1 VFPSATPGDHSLPD
15 VTTRG
20 ARIEIIGH
28 RGARGLRPENTLPG
42 FAHAL
47 EIGVDAV
54 ELDVGL
60 TADGVVICNHDQAL
74 SPVNCQDTAPAT
86 PGDPM
91 YPYVG
96 RMLRELTL
104 AQLKTIDAGA
114 RHRAD
119 ELAATLVAVPGT
131 PPPTLAEAGAL
142 IGGYGGGYGAG
153 GAGGYAGGTAR
164 ARLAVELKT
173 RPEWPAAEV
182 EWLVATV
189 REILES
195 AGLRGRFRLL
205 GFDWRVIVAARLLLP
220 EVECVALVQEETVV
234 PGTAWLAG
242 LDPADHV
249 GAALA
254 AGADY
259 LSAHHRQVTRE
270 LVDDAH
276 ERGLRVTAW
285 TVNDPA
291 AMAAFADLG
300 VDGIVT
306 DYPDRARIVLESRGL
321 PVPAKLVPETAPTE
335 ATEATE
341 PAAADAAP
349 GKAAPREFTASRSG
363 GSLDRAARSTR

>member
-1 VFPSATPGDHSLPD
+1 M
-15 VTTRG
+15 
-20 ARIEIIGH
+20 
-28 RGARGLRPENTLPG
+28 PG

-91 YPYVG
+91 FPYVG
-96 RMLRELTL
+96 RPLRELTL
-104 AQLKTIDAGA
+104 AQIKTIDAGA
-114 RHRAD
+114 RHRSDAI
-119 ELAATLVAVPGT
+119 AATLVPLPGT
-131 PPPTLAEAGAL
+131 RPPTLAEACAL
-142 IGGYGGGYGAG
+142 IGEYGVADC
-153 GAGGYAGGTAR
+153 GGYAD

-182 EWLVATV
+182 EWFVATV

-205 GFDWRVIVAARLLLP
+205 GFDWRVIVAARLMLP

-234 PGTAWLAG
+234 AGTKWLAG
-242 LDPADHV
+242 LDPADLV

-254 AGADY
+254 AGAGV
-259 LSAHHRQVTRE
+259 LSAHHRQLTRE
-270 LVDDAH
+270 LADDAH
-276 ERGLRVTAW
+276 ERGLGVTAW

-291 AMAAFADLG
+291 AMAAFIDLG

-306 DYPDRARIVLESRGL
+306 DYPDQARIVLESRGL
-321 PVPAKLVPETAPTE
+321 PMPA
-335 ATEATE
+335 
-341 PAAADAAP
+341 
-349 GKAAPREFTASRSG
+349 KAAPREFTASRSG
-363 GSLDRAARSTR
+363 GSLDGAGRRTQ

>member
-1 VFPSATPGDHSLPD
+1 

-60 TADGVVICNHDQAL
+60 TADGAVICNHDLAL
-74 SPVNCQDTAPAT
+74 SPVNCRDTAPAT
-86 PGDPM
+86 PGDPLF
-91 YPYVG
+91 PYVG

-104 AQLKTIDAGA
+104 AQIKTIDVGA

-119 ELAATLVAVPGT
+119 ALAATLVPVPGT
-131 PPPTLAEAGAL
+131 PPPTLAEAAAL
-142 IGGYGGGYGAG
+142 IGRYDGGRPEGSAD
-153 GAGGYAGGTAR
+153 GYAD

-173 RPEWPAAEV
+173 RPEWPATEV
-182 EWLVATV
+182 EWFVATV
-189 REILES
+189 REILVS

-205 GFDWRVIVAARLLLP
+205 GFDWRVIVAARLMLP

-234 PGTAWLAG
+234 PGTPWLAG
-242 LDPADHV
+242 LDPADLT

-254 AGADY
+254 AGAGV

-276 ERGLRVTAW
+276 ERGLRVTVW

-291 AMAAFADLG
+291 AMAAFIDLG
-300 VDGIVT
+300 VDGLVT

-321 PVPAKLVPETAPTE
+321 PVPRRAGP
-335 ATEATE
+335 
-341 PAAADAAP
+341 
-349 GKAAPREFTASRSG
+349 EFTASRSA
-363 GSLDRAARSTR
+363 GSLDRAGRNTR

>member
-1 VFPSATPGDHSLPD
+1 VFPSATPGDHSLPN

-20 ARIEIIGH
+20 VRIEIIGH

-47 EIGVDAV
+47 EIGVDAI

-60 TADGVVICNHDQAL
+60 TADGAVICNHDLAL
-74 SPVNCQDTAPAT
+74 SPVNCQDTGPAT

-91 YPYVG
+91 FPYVG

-104 AQLKTIDAGA
+104 AQIKTIDVGS
-114 RHRAD
+114 RHRSDA
-119 ELAATLVAVPGT
+119 LAATLVPVPGT

-142 IGGYGGGYGAG
+142 IGR
-153 GAGGYAGGTAR
+153 YAGGHPDGNSGGHA
-164 ARLAVELKT
+164 AAVRLAIELKT

-182 EWLVATV
+182 EWFVATV

-205 GFDWRVIVAARLLLP
+205 GFDWRVIVAARLMLP
-220 EVECVALVQEETVV
+220 EVECVALVEEDTVR
-234 PGTAWLAG
+234 PGTEWLAG
-242 LDPADHV
+242 LDPADLV

-254 AGADY
+254 AGAGV
-259 LSAHHRQVTRE
+259 LSAHRRQVTRE

-276 ERGLRVTAW
+276 ARGLRVTVW

-291 AMAAFADLG
+291 AMAAFIDLG

-321 PVPAKLVPETAPTE
+321 PVP
-335 ATEATE
+335 
-341 PAAADAAP
+341 
-349 GKAAPREFTASRSG
+349 GKAAPREFTASRFG
-363 GSLDRAARSTR
+363 GSLDGAGRNTQ

>member
-1 VFPSATPGDHSLPD
+1 VFPSATPGDHNVPD

-60 TADGVVICNHDQAL
+60 TADGAVICNHDQAL
-74 SPVNCQDTAPAT
+74 SSVNCQDTAPAT

-91 YPYVG
+91 FPYVG
-96 RMLRELTL
+96 RTLRELTL
-104 AQLKTIDAGA
+104 AQIKTIDAGA
-114 RHRAD
+114 RHSSDA
-119 ELAATLVAVPGT
+119 LAATLVPVPGT
-131 PPPTLAEAGAL
+131 PLPTFDEACAL
-142 IGGYGGGYGAG
+142 IGGHAG
-153 GAGGYAGGTAR
+153 
-164 ARLAVELKT
+164 ARLDVELKT
-173 RPEWPAAEV
+173 KPTWPAADV

-205 GFDWRVIVAARLLLP
+205 GFDWRAIVAARLLLP

-234 PGTAWLAG
+234 PDTEWLAG
-242 LDPADHV
+242 LDPADLV

-254 AGADY
+254 AGAGM

-270 LVDDAH
+270 LIDDAH

-285 TVNDPA
+285 TVNEPA
-291 AMAAFADLG
+291 ELARFIDLG
-300 VDGIVT
+300 VDAIVT
-306 DYPDRARIVLESRGL
+306 DYPDRARIALESRGL
-321 PVPAKLVPETAPTE
+321 PVPV
-335 ATEATE
+335 
-341 PAAADAAP
+341 PAAASTPASTPTPTQP
-349 GKAAPREFTASRSG
+349 GRRELTASRYG
-363 GSLDRAARSTR
+363 GSRDRAGRSTR

>member
-1 VFPSATPGDHSLPD
+1 MFPSPTPGDHSLPD

-60 TADGVVICNHDQAL
+60 TADGAVICNHDQAL

-86 PGDPM
+86 PGDPLF
-91 YPYVG
+91 PYVG
-96 RMLRELTL
+96 RGLRELTL

-114 RHRAD
+114 RHRLD
-119 ELAATLVAVPGT
+119 ELAATLVPAPGT
-131 PPPTLAEAGAL
+131 PPPTLAEACAL
-142 IGGYGGGYGAG
+142 FAG
-153 GAGGYAGGTAR
+153 HPDV
-164 ARLAVELKT
+164 RLAVELKT
-173 RPEWPAAEV
+173 SPDWPAAEV
-182 EWLVATV
+182 EWFVATV
-189 REILES
+189 REILEQ

-205 GFDWRVIVAARLLLP
+205 GFDWRVIVASRLLLP
-220 EVECVALVQEETVV
+220 EVECVALTQAETVV
-234 PGTAWLAG
+234 PGTTWLAG
-242 LDPADHV
+242 LDPADLV

-254 AGADY
+254 AGADF
-259 LSAHHRQVTRE
+259 LSVHHRQVTRE

-276 ERGLRVTAW
+276 DRGLRVTAW
-285 TVNDPA
+285 TLNDPA
-291 AMAAFADLG
+291 AMAAFIDLG

-321 PVPAKLVPETAPTE
+321 PLPTKPASA
-335 ATEATE
+335 AR
-341 PAAADAAP
+341 PAAAQPAA
-349 GKAAPREFTASRSG
+349 AAAGPLELTASRFG

>member
-1 VFPSATPGDHSLPD
+1 MTPGDRTLPD

-42 FAHAL
+42 FARAL

-60 TADGVVICNHDQAL
+60 TADGAVICNHDVAL
-74 SPVNCQDTAPAT
+74 SPVNCRDTAPVT
-86 PGDPM
+86 PGDPLF
-91 YPYVG
+91 PYVG

-104 AQLKTIDAGA
+104 AQIKTIDAGA

-119 ELAATLVAVPGT
+119 ALAETLAPAPGT
-131 PPPTLAEAGAL
+131 PPPTLAEAAAL
-142 IGGYGGGYGAG
+142 IGRYAERRPEGQGEQQGHAG
-153 GAGGYAGGTAR
+153 GHPD

-173 RPEWPAAEV
+173 RPDWPAAEV
-182 EWLVATV
+182 EWFVATV

-220 EVECVALVQEETVV
+220 EVECVALVEEETVV
-234 PGTAWLAG
+234 PGTTWLAG
-242 LDPADHV
+242 LDPDDLV

-254 AGADY
+254 AGAGV

-270 LVDDAH
+270 LVADAH
-276 ERGLRVTAW
+276 ERGLRVTVW

-291 AMAAFADLG
+291 AMSAFIDLG

-321 PVPAKLVPETAPTE
+321 PVPAK
-335 ATEATE
+335 
-341 PAAADAAP
+341 AAP
-349 GKAAPREFTASRSG
+349 GARDGAPRRLTASRFD
-363 GSLDRAARSTR
+363 GSLDRAGRSTQ

>member
-1 VFPSATPGDHSLPD
+1 VFPSATPGDHNLPD

-60 TADGVVICNHDQAL
+60 TADGAVICNHDLAL

-91 YPYVG
+91 FPYVG

-104 AQLKTIDAGA
+104 AQVKTIDVGA

-119 ELAATLVAVPGT
+119 ALAATLVPMPGT
-131 PPPTLAEAGAL
+131 PPPTLAEACAL
-142 IGGYGGGYGAG
+142 IGRYDGGHLG
-153 GAGGYAGGTAR
+153 GHAGGYAYAD
-164 ARLAVELKT
+164 ARLAVEVKT
-173 RPEWPAAEV
+173 RPEWPAADV
-182 EWLVATV
+182 EWFVATV

-205 GFDWRVIVAARLLLP
+205 GFDWRVIVAARLILP

-234 PGTAWLAG
+234 PGTQWLAG
-242 LDPADHV
+242 LDPADLV

-254 AGADY
+254 AGAGV

-270 LVDDAH
+270 LVADAH
-276 ERGLRVTAW
+276 ERGLRVTVW

-291 AMAAFADLG
+291 AMAAFIDLG

-321 PVPAKLVPETAPTE
+321 PVPGRA
-335 ATEATE
+335 
-341 PAAADAAP
+341 
-349 GKAAPREFTASRSG
+349 AAPREFTASRSG
-363 GSLDRAARSTR
+363 GSLDRAGRNTH